1 MAKGTKTARELEDM
15 MMDRVGIGGV
25 FVAVRKEAIIGWNA
39 DVVTAPAGAF
49 FDVHTK
55 VQQIVTELREL
66 YDLRS

>member
-15 MMDRVGIGGV
+15 IMDQVGIGGV
-25 FVAVRKEAIIGWNA
+25 FVVGWTA

-49 FDVHTK
+49 FDVHSK